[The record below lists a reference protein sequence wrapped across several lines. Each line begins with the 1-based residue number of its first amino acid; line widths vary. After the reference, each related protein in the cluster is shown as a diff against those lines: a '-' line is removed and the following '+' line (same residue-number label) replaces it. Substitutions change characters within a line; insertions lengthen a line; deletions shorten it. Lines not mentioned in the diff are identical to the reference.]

1 MRKYFLMLTCH
12 IIFLGSDLHLGFVNI
27 LDYSCAVGQKQQ
39 MEVACA
45 SAPEHNI
52 TSLTRYSHSYL
63 KSPAANLASAKEKAA
78 SLITSPIL
86 VLV

>member
-1 MRKYFLMLTCH
+1 
-12 IIFLGSDLHLGFVNI
+12 
-27 LDYSCAVGQKQQ
+27 
-39 MEVACA
+39 MEVVCA